1 MDLGKSK
8 MKRKEP
14 DWTPEQIIKVR
25 QIHRKGG
32 TVEDVME
39 MLGTKLEYN
48 AVRQRAVKLGIRFL
62 AVKRNHNGDSRSV
75 IYDG

>member
-1 MDLGKSK
+1 

-32 TVEDVME
+32 TVEDVIE

-62 AVKRNHNGDSRSV
+62 SVKRNHNGDSKSV
-75 IYDG
+75 IYGG

>member
-14 DWTPEQIIKVR
+14 DWTPEQVIKVR
-25 QIHRKGG
+25 QIYRKGG
-32 TVEDVME
+32 TVEDVIE

>member
-1 MDLGKSK
+1 

-14 DWTPEQIIKVR
+14 DWTPEQIIKIR

-32 TVEDVME
+32 TVEDVIE

-62 AVKRNHNGDSRSV
+62 SVKRNHNGDSKSV
-75 IYDG
+75 IYGG

>member
-1 MDLGKSK
+1 

-14 DWTPEQIIKVR
+14 DWTPEQIIKMR
-25 QIHRKGG
+25 QIYRKGG
-32 TVEDVME
+32 TVEDVIE

-62 AVKRNHNGDSRSV
+62 SVKRNHNGDSKSV
-75 IYDG
+75 IYGG

>member
-1 MDLGKSK
+1 

-14 DWTPEQIIKVR
+14 DWTPEQIIKIR
-25 QIHRKGG
+25 QIYRKGG
-32 TVEDVME
+32 TVEDVIE

-62 AVKRNHNGDSRSV
+62 SVKRNHNGDSKSV
-75 IYDG
+75 IYGG